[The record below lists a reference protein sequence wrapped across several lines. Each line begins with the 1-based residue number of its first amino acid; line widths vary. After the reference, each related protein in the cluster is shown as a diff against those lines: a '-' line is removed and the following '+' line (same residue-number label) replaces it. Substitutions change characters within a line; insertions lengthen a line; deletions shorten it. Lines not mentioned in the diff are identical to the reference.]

1 MMQPLTFITLSNNG
15 ESSDELRDALAA
27 SGRTHLLAD
36 CHSLEQMLADV
47 KRLHPSAAVV
57 TLGPDNSEKEF
68 SLIKQLASTCSDTAI
83 IFAARDPS
91 PALILGGMRAG
102 AREFI
107 QMPIVADEF
116 RTVIDRVVEFC
127 AGRENSLNTHGRVIA
142 VFSGKGG
149 SGVSFFGTNLAAAMG
164 VSTLLVDLN
173 LQAGDAASFLGLE
186 TKYSLADFIQNRTRL
201 DDSLMT
207 SLVTPHSANLALLAA
222 PLEAHEAEDVR
233 PHDVSEILYLLRQR
247 YECIV
252 LDLPH
257 TFDPVTVA
265 ALDLADDILVVLTLD
280 IPGIRATKRALKVFD
295 RLDYR
300 RDKIHVVVNRWSKS
314 IDVQLQKVE
323 SHLGERLIG
332 FVPNDYRKV
341 MDSINLGNPLVRAE
355 PSSKIT
361 AEIKRIAGLVSG
373 NSHSPSGP
381 ARKKL
386 FGTMFTRP
394 SPTGPLDLSK
404 LLQESSS

>member
-1 MMQPLTFITLSNNG
+1 MQPLTFITLSNNG
-15 ESSDELRDALAA
+15 ESSDELRDALAG
-27 SGRTHLLAD
+27 SGRAHLLAD

-47 KRLHPSAAVV
+47 TRLQPSAAVITV
-57 TLGPDNSEKEF
+57 GPDNSEKEF
-68 SLIKQLASTCSDTAI
+68 ALIKQLAAACPDTAI
-83 IFAARDPS
+83 ITAARDAS
-91 PALILGGMRAG
+91 PALILGSMRAG

-164 VSTLLVDLN
+164 VPTLLVDLN

-186 TKYSLADFIQNRTRL
+186 TKYSLADFVHNRARL

-207 SLVTPHSANLALLAA
+207 SLVTPHSRNLAMLAA
-222 PLEAHEAEDVR
+222 PLEAHEAEDVK
-233 PHDVSEILYLLRQR
+233 PQDVSEILYLLRQR

-280 IPGIRATKRALKVFD
+280 IPGIRGTKRALKVFE
-295 RLDYR
+295 RLDYH
-300 RDKIHVVVNRWSKS
+300 RDKVHVVVNRWSKH

-323 SHLGERLIG
+323 AHLGEQLIG

-341 MDSINLGNPLVRAE
+341 MDSINLGRPLVQSD

-361 AEIKRIAGLVSG
+361 AEIKRIAALVSG
-373 NSHSPSGP
+373 NGHSPSAP
-381 ARKKL
+381 PRRKL
-386 FGTMFTRP
+386 LGTMFSRP
-394 SPTGPLDLSK
+394 NPTTSLDLTK
-404 LLQESSS
+404 IIMESS

>member
-1 MMQPLTFITLSNNG
+1 MQPLTFITLSKNG
-15 ESSDELRDALAA
+15 QSSNELRDALAD
-27 SGRTHLLAD
+27 SGRAHLLAD

-57 TLGPDNSEKEF
+57 TLDPDDSEKEF
-68 SLIKQLASTCSDTAI
+68 SLIKQLASTCPDTAI

-107 QMPIVADEF
+107 QLPIVADEF
-116 RTVIDRVVEFC
+116 RTVVDRVVEFC
-127 AGRENSLNTHGRVIA
+127 AGRENSLNTHGRIIA

-186 TKYSLADFIQNRTRL
+186 TKYSLADFVHNRARL

-207 SLVTPHSANLALLAA
+207 SLVTPHSRNLAVLAA
-222 PLEAHEAEDVR
+222 PLEAHEAEDIK
-233 PHDVSEILYLLRQR
+233 PQDISEILYLLRQR
-247 YECIV
+247 YECLV

-280 IPGIRATKRALKVFD
+280 IPGIRGTKRALKVFE
-295 RLDYR
+295 RLDYH
-300 RDKIHVVVNRWSKS
+300 RDKVHVVVNRWSKH

-323 SHLGERLIG
+323 AHLGEQLIG

-341 MDSINLGNPLVRAE
+341 MDSINLGNPLVQAD

-361 AEIKRIAGLVSG
+361 AEIKRIAALVSG
-373 NSHSPSGP
+373 NGHSPTAP
-381 ARKKL
+381 PRRKL
-386 FGTMFTRP
+386 LGTMFSRT
-394 SPTGPLDLSK
+394 SATTSLDLTK
-404 LLQESSS
+404 MIGES